1 MYAGVHSTSW
11 FAARSCG
18 RSSSTEMNQSS
29 ERRKIRGVSQHQ
41 QAALAEIADQLVCRL
56 DRGKPVQPAVV
67 VVEASGL
74 IHGRQH
80 VEAVHLR
87 ELEVLAAAAGRDV
100 DDARALVERDL
111 VPRDH
116 VVLHLSRGEIVE
128 RARVAPADEL
138 LSALSLAE
146 RLVGVTRDGNPLAV
160 LPAPVLGVG
169 LDRRCDVR
177 RQRPRR
183 RRPDHE

>member
-1 MYAGVHSTSW
+1 MLVE
-11 FAARSCG
+11 ARLD
-18 RSSSTEMNQSS
+18 
-29 ERRKIRGVSQHQ
+29 Q
-41 QAALAEIADQLVCRL
+41 QAALAEIADQLVRRL
-56 DRGKPVQPAVV
+56 DRGEPVQPAVV
-67 VVEASGL
+67 VVEAAGL
-74 IHGRQH
+74 VHGRQH
-80 VEAVHLR
+80 VEVVHLR

-116 VVLHLSRGEIVE
+116 AVLHRSRGELVE

-138 LSALSLAE
+138 LAALPLDE
-146 RLVGVTRDGNPLAV
+146 RLVGVARDGDPLAV
-160 LPAPVLGVG
+160 VPAPVLRVG